1 MRGLVV
7 ARQGDP
13 SPQIQH
19 LSQPYEQAT
28 LSRNAF
34 RPYAS
39 LVGTFQ
45 QISGTKR
52 HSLLPRVSEAAIV
65 DTGISRAPP
74 IA

>member
-7 ARQGDP
+7 AREGDL

-19 LSQPYEQAT
+19 LSPYAQAT

-34 RPYAS
+34 RPYAG
-39 LVGTFQ
+39 LVGTFE

-52 HSLLPRVSEAAIV
+52 PSLLPRVSEAAIV
-65 DTGISRAPP
+65 DTGISRALP